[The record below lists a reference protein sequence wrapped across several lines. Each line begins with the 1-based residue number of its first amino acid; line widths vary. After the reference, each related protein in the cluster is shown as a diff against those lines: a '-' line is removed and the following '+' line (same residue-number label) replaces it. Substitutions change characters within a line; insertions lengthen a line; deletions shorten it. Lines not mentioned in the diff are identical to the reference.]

1 MTELIRAVH
10 RGNLAEVNRLLAAG
24 ANPNTPDNNG
34 DTPLMSTYR
43 IVNNSSYTQIIDALL
58 AAGADPNIRN
68 NRGHAAIFY
77 CRTDMVKKLVDAGA
91 NPNIQDNE
99 GNTALRFVAESEEAE
114 DFIEALLAN
123 GADPNIPDDEGNT
136 PLMIAAANYVTY
148 TVELLLTFGA
158 DPNMQNNEGE
168 TAIYS
173 AAILDNIDIV
183 RLLLPVS
190 NIQTLQIT
198 GAGNKTMI
206 ELAKENAF
214 SPEINTLILKPYKQ
228 RQVFNKIAGI
238 EPGYEGKNIGTLKTI
253 PQNVLKY
260 VVGPMVGP
268 KNGGRRHRHRKT
280 KKRASRRR
288 AAKSHKRRA

>member
-1 MTELIRAVH
+1 MAGLLGAVY

-34 DTPLMSTYR
+34 DTALMYADR
-43 IVNNSSYTQIIDALL
+43 VVNNSLYTQIIEALL
-58 AAGADPNIRN
+58 AAGADPNIQN
-68 NRGHAAIFY
+68 NRGHPAIFY
-77 CRTDMVKKLVDAGA
+77 SRPAMVKTFIDAGA
-91 NPNIQDNE
+91 NPNIRDNE
-99 GNTALRFVAESEEAE
+99 GSTALRFLAESEEAV
-114 DFIEALLAN
+114 DLVEALLAN
-123 GADPNIPDDEGNT
+123 GADPNIQDDEGNT

-158 DPNMQNNEGE
+158 DPNIQNNEGE

-173 AAILDNIDIV
+173 AAILDTIDIV

-198 GAGNKTMI
+198 SAGNKTMV

-238 EPGYEGKNIGTLKTI
+238 EPGYEGKNIGTLKNI

-268 KNGGRRHRHRKT
+268 KNGGRRRRHRKT
-280 KKRASRRR
+280 KKRTSRRR